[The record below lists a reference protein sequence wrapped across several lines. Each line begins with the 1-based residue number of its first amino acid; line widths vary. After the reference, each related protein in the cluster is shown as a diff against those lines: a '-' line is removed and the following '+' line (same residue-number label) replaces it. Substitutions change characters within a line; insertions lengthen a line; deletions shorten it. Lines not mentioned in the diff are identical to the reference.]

1 MKKKPEKSKINQ
13 FASQIAGIFPK
24 KIIKEKFI

>member
-1 MKKKPEKSKINQ
+1 MKKNPEKSKINE

-24 KIIKEKFI
+24 KILKDKFK